1 VWPDDKDIV
10 CTVNHAEDVVVTP
23 PTTPPTTTPTTPP
36 TTTPTKVQQAVGV
49 VVTLIK
55 HLVTLVYNALTR

>member
-1 VWPDDKDIV
+1 MWPDDKDIV

-23 PTTPPTTTPTTPP
+23 PTTPP